1 MSCGSTLR
9 QVVRHGYRASMIG
22 RGVMDGAEIPTYRD
36 FISHELLMHL
46 ADQRKPVD
54 GVANMWQIG
63 ASGGLENPESLQFLR
78 ELYESVKT
86 HLRQVLQQR
95 VVDRAF
101 IDERTQA
108 CFELNSSLKVA
119 YSDPDYR
126 TVIGQE
132 DAQGRVVIGPL
143 SEFFCRSGGGQPIA
157 LVPEFLRGEHVTLFG
172 PPDDAKLSINAMNAF
187 HRKLDGEPAIV
198 AELLKDFSASAKWG
212 ADDED
217 SKTPLRSDLILAG
230 ENLTGCLQGT
240 ITYVDGRTGKE
251 YRLASSQLSLPIK
264 RFPGLAMPCPFL
276 FLGDNPLPLHLYD
289 FALHLFANWN
299 NPQAL
304 VFYVPKLET
313 QEEAA
318 YIRIMMENA
327 ERMICA
333 RHPRYRIGT
342 IRVMIVLENP
352 RAVFR
357 MNEIMDELHP
367 YFAGASLGWHDFLAS
382 TARLMKNDGNYR
394 IPVKADPNIVI
405 NNIKASHDLLAEV
418 VGSRGGIKV
427 GGMYGVLPSDGDM
440 RSASF
445 QVAIKGFIK
454 DVITQ
459 MKRNLDGFWVA
470 HPDFVRLGLA
480 LVEGWKR
487 TKNGESAPLDDLVCA
502 LLAPDHQREVLD
514 FIQGQD
520 VRGLDRDDPLYAR
533 SILVA
538 DGRESATVANNHPDE
553 IRYNIFQSL
562 QYLTDWLCGNGCV
575 ALPATIDGV
584 PVRVMDDL
592 ATAERSRWEVWHEL
606 HYGRFN
612 YEDFVR
618 IAHEELHFI
627 RKNLSSGSKIVQ
639 VKWDDRTRKWY
650 PVAMNIMLQLMA
662 SDTPVEF
669 ATELMLPFTLETIR
683 RHDDPW
689 AVAQSIEP
697 RKYQIPMRVAR
708 LHAFFSVCA
717 SQRFAAQMSR
727 DSVVNLRVAQELV
740 GSFTLDEINEAAGFH
755 GDIGESARSLDA
767 TAAQEQSDVFQKS
780 AGKVGQGE
788 ELLSLGRTYRERF
801 GFKFLIAAKG
811 RSEVELLGALKEQ
824 LNHTQSE
831 EIENA
836 RKALWQIAKN
846 RLESQPID
854 TVQQELAEAL
864 AKHGVHGASIS
875 MTEDGKHI
883 QELQFGNRDAL
894 HPVTGQTLFEI
905 ASLSK
910 SIAACFAMEYF
921 RAAQTPLHTQ
931 VNTLFAKSASTFR
944 IRSHDAN
951 HPEWADQVT
960 IAHLISHQ
968 AMNTHYV
975 NGIPA
980 NEAMPPIEELL
991 EGNARY
997 GYKPIRAINAP
1008 GTKFQYS
1015 GGGFMVLQHLIQSI
1029 ERAPI
1034 NTLMAVFLRKL
1045 GMNSYSFEESALA
1058 DRECASG
1065 FLDSGSA
1072 VEGTRKIFPAL
1083 AAGAVATAADVLRF
1097 LSALTHAAQDLGGCG
1112 PISHE
1117 TAMRM
1122 LHGFDKG
1129 ARDFMGCMMGLG
1141 IFVAEAG
1148 PNRLSIHQGSNDGFR
1163 SIFIQCHTGPDAGKG
1178 FVVLCNG
1185 EEAGMRFISQAAQ
1198 IILRHLAIRG
1208 VDCSRF
1214 QTELSRSSAR
1224 ALEGAEQVQRV
1235 NVGYRELVFSA
1246 FEEDLPEEIVD
1257 RGPRDPLADFN
1268 LVVGA
1273 RVESASNQR
1282 FARAENLLSQNLPV
1296 FDPALFGRQGKIM
1309 DSWETVRH
1317 NSASCDWMIFEM
1329 VSEAAI
1335 DCVVISTQF
1344 HLGNHAE
1351 GFEVEGWNSIQGRW
1365 QTIVPRMQLYGHSL
1379 HAAHSVSG
1387 DGKFRRIRVRMYP
1400 DGGLTRLALYG
1411 VELPAQEKAN
1421 LFSPAIRQHPEFDSQ
1436 TRKPMTPKYVA
1447 TEAEIS
1453 ANFERHKG
1461 SEVDIASA
1469 AFGGRVI
1476 SASNEHYS
1484 PATQVISPY
1493 PPLNMVDGLESA
1505 RSRVAGHSENVVIAL
1520 GRKAKIKRIVV
1531 DFKRFV
1537 NNNPQEISVD
1547 GLCAGKWIALV
1558 ARTNVKAFAGSAV
1571 AFAVESAEPCD
1582 QVRVTVFPDGGMN
1595 RVRVFSAG

>member
-9 QVVRHGYRASMIG
+9 QVAQHGYRASMIG
-22 RGVMDGAEIPTYRD
+22 RGVVDCAEIPTYRD
-36 FISHELLMHL
+36 FISRELLTHL
-46 ADQRKPVD
+46 ADQLKPVE
-54 GVANMWQIG
+54 GVANMWQVG
-63 ASGGLENPESLQFLR
+63 ASGGLESTESLLFLC
-78 ELYESVKT
+78 ELYKSVKAD
-86 HLRQVLQQR
+86 LRTVLQQR
-95 VVDRAF
+95 VADRAF

-119 YSDPDYR
+119 YNDPNYR

-143 SEFFCRSGGGQPIA
+143 NEFFCRSGGGQPIA

-198 AELLKDFSASAKWG
+198 EELLKNFSGCAKWG

-230 ENLTGCLQGT
+230 ENLTGCLQRT
-240 ITYVDGRTGKE
+240 IAFVDARTGKE
-251 YRLASSQLSLPIK
+251 YRLATSQLSLPIK

-299 NPQAL
+299 NPHAL

-318 YIRIMMENA
+318 YIRMMIENA

-333 RHPRYRIGT
+333 RHPQYKSGT
-342 IRVMIVLENP
+342 VRVMIVLENP

-470 HPDFVRLGLA
+470 HPDFLRLGLA
-480 LVEGWKR
+480 LVEAWKR
-487 TKNGESAPLDDLVCA
+487 SAKGEGAPLDDLVRA
-502 LLAPDHQREVLD
+502 LLTPDHQREVLD
-514 FIQGQD
+514 FIHGPD
-520 VRGLDRDDPLYAR
+520 VHGLDRNDDLYPR

-538 DGRESATVANNHPDE
+538 DARVSGTVANNDPAE

-606 HYGRFN
+606 HHGRFN

-627 RKNLSSGSKIVQ
+627 RKDLSGGSKIVQ

-662 SDTPVEF
+662 SDAPVEF
-669 ATELMLPFTLETIR
+669 ATELLLPFTLETIR
-683 RHDDPW
+683 RHNDPW
-689 AVAQSIEP
+689 AAAQSIEP
-697 RKYQIPMRVAR
+697 KKYQIPQRVAR
-708 LHAFFSVCA
+708 LHAFFSACA
-717 SQRFAAQMSR
+717 SQRFAAQMAR
-727 DSVVNLRVAQELV
+727 DSVVNLRAAEELV
-740 GSFTLDEINEAAGFH
+740 RSFTLDEINEAAGFH
-755 GDIGESARSLDA
+755 GDIGESAQSLDA
-767 TAAQEQSDVFQKS
+767 TAAQEQARVLQKS
-780 AGKVGQGE
+780 AGAVGQGE
-788 ELLSLGRTYRERF
+788 ELLALGRKYRERF

-811 RSEVELLGALKEQ
+811 RSGAELLGALKERM
-824 LNHTQSE
+824 NHAQSE

-836 RKALWQIAKN
+836 REALWQITKG

-854 TVQQELAEAL
+854 TVQRELTDAL
-864 AKHGVHGASIS
+864 AKHAVKGASIS
-875 MTEDGKHI
+875 VMQDGKHL

-910 SIAACFAMEYF
+910 CIGACFAMEYF
-921 RAAQTPLHTQ
+921 RIAGTSLCTP

-944 IRSHDAN
+944 IRSLDVN

-980 NEAMPPIEELL
+980 NETMPPIRELL

-997 GYKPIRAINAP
+997 GYEPTGVINAP

-1015 GGGFMVLQHLIQSI
+1015 GGGFLVLQHLIESI
-1029 ERAPI
+1029 EKAPI
-1034 NTLMAVFLRKL
+1034 HKLMDEFLRKL
-1045 GMNSYSFEESALA
+1045 GMNSCSFEESALG
-1058 DRECASG
+1058 DKECASG
-1065 FLDSGSA
+1065 FLDSGTT

-1083 AAGAVATAADVLRF
+1083 AAGAVATASDVLRF
-1097 LSALTHAAQDLGGCG
+1097 LSALARARQDLDGCG
-1112 PISHE
+1112 PISHD
-1117 TAMRM
+1117 TAMQM
-1122 LHGFDKG
+1122 LQGFDKG
-1129 ARDFMGCMMGLG
+1129 ALEFMGCMMGLG
-1141 IFVAEAG
+1141 IFVGEAG
-1148 PNRLSIHQGSNDGFR
+1148 PNRFSIHQGSNDGFR
-1163 SIFIQCHTGPDAGKG
+1163 ALFLYCHAGPDAGKG

-1185 EEAGMRFISQAAQ
+1185 EEAGMRLNAQAAQ
-1198 IILRHLAIRG
+1198 IILRHLALRG

-1214 QTELSRSSAR
+1214 QTDLSGSSAR
-1224 ALEGAEQVQRV
+1224 ALEGAAQVQRV
-1235 NVGYRELVFSA
+1235 NVGYRELVFAA
-1246 FEEDLPEEIVD
+1246 FEQDLPEEIVD
-1257 RGPRDPLADFN
+1257 RGPRDPLAHFN
-1268 LVVGA
+1268 LAVGA

-1282 FARAENLLSQNLPV
+1282 FARAENLLSPNLPT

-1317 NSASCDWMIFEM
+1317 NPANCDWMIFEM

-1335 DCVVISTQF
+1335 DCVAISTQF

-1351 GFEVEGWNSIQGRW
+1351 AFEVEGWNSLHGQW
-1365 QTIVPRMQLYGHSL
+1365 QTIAAKMQLYGHSL
-1379 HAAHSVSG
+1379 HATNSVSG
-1387 DGKFRRIRVRMYP
+1387 DTKFRRIRVRMYP

-1411 VELPAQEKAN
+1411 QDFPAQEKAN
-1421 LFSPAIRQHPEFDSQ
+1421 LFSAAIRQCPPFDSQ
-1436 TRKPMTPKYVA
+1436 TRKPMTPKYFA
-1447 TEAEIS
+1447 TEAQIA
-1453 ANFERHKG
+1453 ANFKRHKG
-1461 SEVDIASA
+1461 EEVDIASA
-1469 AFGGRVI
+1469 AFGGRVV

-1505 RSRVAGHSENVVIAL
+1505 RSRVAGHSENMVIAL
-1520 GRKAKIKRIVV
+1520 GRTAKITRIVL
-1531 DFKRFV
+1531 DFSRFV
-1537 NNNPQEISVD
+1537 NNNPQEVFVD
-1547 GLCAGKWIALV
+1547 GLCAGKWVKLV
-1558 ARTNVKAFAGSAV
+1558 ARTNVKSFAGSAI
-1571 AFAVESAEPCD
+1571 ALPIESSDPCE

>member
-1 MSCGSTLR
+1 MSGCG
-9 QVVRHGYRASMIG
+9 VV
-22 RGVMDGAEIPTYRD
+22 DCAEIPTYRD
-36 FISHELLMHL
+36 FISRELLIYL
-46 ADQRKPVD
+46 ADQLKPVE
-54 GVANMWQIG
+54 GVADMWQVG
-63 ASGGLENPESLQFLR
+63 ASGGLESTESLQFLC
-78 ELYESVKT
+78 ELYQVVKP
-86 HLRQVLQQR
+86 HLREVLQQR
-95 VVDRAF
+95 VADRAF

-108 CFELNSSLKVA
+108 CFELNSSLNIA
-119 YSDPDYR
+119 FHDPNYR

-132 DAQGRVVIGPL
+132 DAEGKVVVGPL
-143 SEFFCRSGGGQPIA
+143 SEFFCRSGGGKPIA

-198 AELLKDFSASAKWG
+198 EELLKNFSGCAKWG

-217 SKTPLRSDLILAG
+217 SKTPLRRDLILAG
-230 ENLTGCLQGT
+230 ENLTGCLQRT
-240 ITYVDGRTGKE
+240 ISFVDARTGKD
-251 YRLASSQLSLPIK
+251 YRVASSQISLPIK

-318 YIRIMMENA
+318 YIRMMIENA

-333 RHPRYRIGT
+333 RHSQYKIGT
-342 IRVMIVLENP
+342 IRVMVVLENP

-470 HPDFVRLGLA
+470 HPDFVRLGIA
-480 LVEGWKR
+480 LVEAWKR
-487 TKNGESAPLDDLVCA
+487 SVQGEGAVLDDLIRA
-502 LLAPDHQREVLD
+502 LLIPDHQREVLD
-514 FIQGQD
+514 FIHGPD
-520 VRGLDRDDPLYAR
+520 VRGLDREDPLYAR

-538 DGRESATVANNHPDE
+538 DGRGSGTVANNDPEE

-575 ALPATIDGV
+575 ALPASIDGV

-606 HYGRFN
+606 HHGRFHS
-612 YEDFVR
+612 EDFVR

-627 RKNLSSGSKIVQ
+627 RKNLSDGSKIVQ

-650 PVAMNIMLQLMA
+650 PVAMNIMMQLMA
-662 SDTPVEF
+662 SDEPVEF
-669 ATELMLPFTLETIR
+669 ATELLLPFTLETIR
-683 RHDDPW
+683 REDDPW
-689 AVAQSIEP
+689 VAAQTIEP
-697 RKYQIPMRVAR
+697 NKYQIPKRVAR

-717 SQRFAAQMSR
+717 SRRFAAQMAL
-727 DSVVNLRVAQELV
+727 DSVVNLRSAEDLV
-740 GSFTLDEINEAAGFH
+740 RSFTIDEINEAACFH
-755 GDIGESARSLDA
+755 GDIGESAKSLDA
-767 TAAQEQSDVFQKS
+767 TAAQEQARVLQKS
-780 AGKVGQGE
+780 AGAVGQGE
-788 ELLSLGRTYRERF
+788 ELLALGRTYRERF

-811 RSEVELLGALKEQ
+811 RSGSELLDALKERM
-824 LNHTQSE
+824 NHTQSE

-836 RKALWQIAKN
+836 REALWQITKG
-846 RLESQPID
+846 RLQSAPLD
-854 TVQQELAEAL
+854 TVQRDLADAL

-875 MTEDGKHI
+875 ITQDGKHI
-883 QELQFGNRDAL
+883 QELQFGHRDAL
-894 HPVTGQTLFEI
+894 NPVTRQTLFEI

-910 SIAACFAMEYF
+910 SIGTCFAMEYF
-921 RAAQTPLHTQ
+921 RLSQTPLSTP
-931 VNTLFAKSASTFR
+931 VNTLFGKTASTFR
-944 IRSHDAN
+944 IRSLDAN

-960 IAHLISHQ
+960 IAHLLSHQ
-968 AMNTHYV
+968 ALNMHYV

-980 NEAMPPIEELL
+980 NEMMPPIGELL
-991 EGNARY
+991 VGNSRY
-997 GYKPIRAINAP
+997 GYEPIGVINAP

-1015 GGGFMVLQHLIQSI
+1015 GGGFLALQHLIESI
-1029 ERAPI
+1029 EQAPI
-1034 NTLMAVFLRKL
+1034 HKVMDGFLRKL
-1045 GMNSYSFEESALA
+1045 AMNSCSFEESSLGE
-1058 DRECASG
+1058 RECASG
-1065 FLDSGSA
+1065 FLDSGK
-1072 VEGTRKIFPAL
+1072 VVQGTRKIFPAL
-1083 AAGAVATAADVLRF
+1083 AAGAVSNASDVLRF
-1097 LSALTHAAQDLGGCG
+1097 LTALARARHDLGGCG
-1112 PISHE
+1112 PISHD
-1117 TAMRM
+1117 TAVRM
-1122 LHGFDKG
+1122 LHGIDKG
-1129 ARDFMGCMMGLG
+1129 SREFMGCMMGLG
-1141 IFVAEAG
+1141 IFIAEAG
-1148 PNRLSIHQGSNDGFR
+1148 SNRLSIHQGSNDGFR
-1163 SIFIQCHTGPDAGKG
+1163 ALFIHCHAGPDAGKG
-1178 FVVLCNG
+1178 FVVLCNSDD
-1185 EEAGMRFISQAAQ
+1185 AGMRFNAKAAQ
-1198 IILRHLAIRG
+1198 IILEQFAMQG
-1208 VDCSRF
+1208 VSCERF
-1214 QTELSRSSAR
+1214 QSDIAGGSAR
-1224 ALEGAEQVQRV
+1224 TLESIEQVQRV
-1235 NVGYRELVFSA
+1235 NVGYRELVFAA
-1246 FEEDLPEEIVD
+1246 FEQDLPEEIVD
-1257 RGPRDPLADFN
+1257 RGPRDPLSDFN
-1268 LVVGA
+1268 LAVGA
-1273 RVESASNQR
+1273 QVLSASNQR
-1282 FARAENLLSQNLPV
+1282 FARAENLISPNLPT
-1296 FDPALFGRQGKIM
+1296 FEPALFGKQGKIM

-1317 NSASCDWMIFEM
+1317 NPLGGDWMIFEM
-1329 VSEAAI
+1329 ASQSAI
-1335 DCVVISTQF
+1335 DCAAISTQF

-1351 GFEVEGWNSIQGRW
+1351 EFDLEGLDSLSGEW
-1365 QTIVPRMQLYGHSL
+1365 QAIVPRMQLFGHSQ
-1379 HAAHSVSG
+1379 HAFKTVCG
-1387 DGKFRRIRVRMYP
+1387 DKKFRRLRVRIYP

-1411 VELPAQEKAN
+1411 KNLPVQEKEK
-1421 LFSPAIRQHPEFDSQ
+1421 LLIQPIRQYPAFDSQ

-1447 TEAEIS
+1447 NVAEID
-1453 ANFERHKG
+1453 ANFAAKRSQHRG
-1461 SEVDIASA
+1461 GEVDIASA

-1484 PATQVISPY
+1484 PAVQVISPY

-1505 RSRVAGHSENVVIAL
+1505 RTRVAGHSENVVIAL
-1520 GRKAKIKRIVV
+1520 GRTAKIARIEL
-1531 DFKRFV
+1531 DFTRFV

-1547 GLCAGKWIALV
+1547 GLCAGKWVTLV
-1558 ARTNVKAFAGSAV
+1558 VRTNVKAFAGNAI
-1571 AFAVESAEPCD
+1571 AFAVESSEQCE
-1582 QVRVTVFPDGGMN
+1582 QVRVTVFPDGGIN